1 MKNNLTEKDIKT
13 INKLAEKYDIKELK
27 INDKEKI
34 FNLKQLCIFDTNIKH
49 IPAAIFK
56 ITNLKSLSIYC
67 NNLNRLPKEICD
79 LIKLKEL
86 DIISRCLIELPKEIG
101 NLSNIKKLSIYC
113 ENLKQLPKE
122 IGDLINLKKLY
133 IYCENLESLP
143 NEIERLT
150 NLEFI
155 RIECENL
162 KQLPKEICNLI
173 NLKELSIYC
182 KNLKSLPN
190 EIEKLTNLESIHIES
205 ENLKQLPKEIHNLIK
220 LKRFDIDCPNSENF
234 PDGEIVYINNGY
246 DVIPEYPIK
255 HEIKNGRVDI
265 LIKSN
270 DKENNEDEE
279 NKEKPHCIIIEN
291 KLHGAKD
298 EESQLLRY
306 YEACIKDFE
315 VDKIVYLPNLDKKNK
330 PDKQSEEGI
339 PKELI
344 ETIIGYNGENKDFHA
359 VLNDS
364 LEEVKL
370 NSNIE
375 WHLLLKHYLKI
386 LRLTGETKMDALT
399 EKFYDKIKSEPE
411 EYKKIQLIATMYN
424 DLIKTRL
431 NSLKEEFKG
440 EYKQYWFIKD
450 FYSKRRGINY
460 TIVIDVYADSSY
472 LSLFSREEE
481 TANEDNPKSKKKWEQ
496 DNKDIEA
503 WLKKHKL
510 FEGFDNG
517 GDYLARWYKGFKFP
531 EEENKL
537 YEFAK
542 KLIECLEED
551 VESIYNS
558 GK

>member
-1 MKNNLTEKDIKT
+1 MNYTLEELEKTWNFYDNYAKEIIDNAVDVSFKFINEDMLQRYEEYIEKNNFEDNEDFNIFELMSDKFYRENFHSYIIAQLFKSEIILKNFLKFIEADETVYLNDG
-13 INKLAEKYDIKELK
+13 YDI
-27 INDKEKI
+27 
-34 FNLKQLCIFDTNIKH
+34 
-49 IPAAIFK
+49 
-56 ITNLKSLSIYC
+56 
-67 NNLNRLPKEICD
+67 
-79 LIKLKEL
+79 
-86 DIISRCLIELPKEIG
+86 
-101 NLSNIKKLSIYC
+101 
-113 ENLKQLPKE
+113 
-122 IGDLINLKKLY
+122 
-133 IYCENLESLP
+133 
-143 NEIERLT
+143 
-150 NLEFI
+150 
-155 RIECENL
+155 
-162 KQLPKEICNLI
+162 
-173 NLKELSIYC
+173 
-182 KNLKSLPN
+182 
-190 EIEKLTNLESIHIES
+190 
-205 ENLKQLPKEIHNLIK
+205 
-220 LKRFDIDCPNSENF
+220 
-234 PDGEIVYINNGY
+234 
-246 DVIPEYPIK
+246 IPEYSIK
-255 HEIKNGRVDI
+255 HEIKDGRIDI

-298 EESQLLRY
+298 EERQLYRY
-306 YEACIKDFE
+306 FIACSEKFE
-315 VDKIVYLPNLDKKNK
+315 VDKIVYLLPNLDKKNK
-330 PDKQSEEGI
+330 PDEQSKEGI

-364 LEEVKL
+364 LEEVKS

-375 WHLLLKHYLKI
+375 WYLLLKHYLKI

-399 EKFYDKIKSEPE
+399 EKFYNKIKAEPE

-481 TANEDNPKSKKKWEQ
+481 TVNEDNPKSKKKWEQ

>member
-1 MKNNLTEKDIKT
+1 MNYTLEELEKT
-13 INKLAEKYDIKELK
+13 WNFYD
-27 INDKEKI
+27 NS
-34 FNLKQLCIFDTNIKH
+34 
-49 IPAAIFK
+49 A
-56 ITNLKSLSIYC
+56 
-67 NNLNRLPKEICD
+67 KEIID
-79 LIKLKEL
+79 NAVDVSFKFIDEDMLQRYEEYIENNNFEDNDDFNIFEL
-86 DIISRCLIELPKEIG
+86 MSDKFYRENFHSYIIAQLFKSEI
-101 NLSNIKKLSIYC
+101 I
-113 ENLKQLPKE
+113 
-122 IGDLINLKKLY
+122 LKKFLKF
-133 IYCENLESLP
+133 
-143 NEIERLT
+143 IEV
-150 NLEFI
+150 
-155 RIECENL
+155 
-162 KQLPKEICNLI
+162 
-173 NLKELSIYC
+173 
-182 KNLKSLPN
+182 
-190 EIEKLTNLESIHIES
+190 
-205 ENLKQLPKEIHNLIK
+205 
-220 LKRFDIDCPNSENF
+220 D
-234 PDGEIVYINNGY
+234 EIVYINNGY

-255 HEIKNGRVDI
+255 HEIKDGRVDI

-298 EESQLLRY
+298 EESQLRRY

-315 VDKIVYLPNLDKKNK
+315 VDKIVYLPNLDKNND
-330 PDKQSEEGI
+330 PNEQSKEGI

-344 ETIIGYNGENKDFHA
+344 KIIVGYNGKNKDFHA
-359 VLNDS
+359 ILNDS
-364 LEEVKL
+364 LEEVK
-370 NSNIE
+370 SNIE

-472 LSLFSREEE
+472 LSLSSREEE

>member
-1 MKNNLTEKDIKT
+1 MNYTLEELEKTWNFYDNSAKEIIDNAVDVSFKFIDEDMLQKYEEYIENNNFEDNDDFNIF
-13 INKLAEKYDIKELK
+13 ELMS
-27 INDKEKI
+27 DKFYRENFHSYI
-34 FNLKQLCIFDTNIKH
+34 IAQL
-49 IPAAIFK
+49 
-56 ITNLKSLSIYC
+56 LKS
-67 NNLNRLPKEICD
+67 EI
-79 LIKLKEL
+79 ILKNFL
-86 DIISRCLIELPKEIG
+86 KFIEV
-101 NLSNIKKLSIYC
+101 N
-113 ENLKQLPKE
+113 
-122 IGDLINLKKLY
+122 
-133 IYCENLESLP
+133 
-143 NEIERLT
+143 
-150 NLEFI
+150 
-155 RIECENL
+155 
-162 KQLPKEICNLI
+162 
-173 NLKELSIYC
+173 
-182 KNLKSLPN
+182 
-190 EIEKLTNLESIHIES
+190 
-205 ENLKQLPKEIHNLIK
+205 
-220 LKRFDIDCPNSENF
+220 
-234 PDGEIVYINNGY
+234 EIVYINNGY

-255 HEIKNGRVDI
+255 HEIKDGRIDI

-298 EESQLLRY
+298 EESQLRRY

-315 VDKIVYLPNLDKKNK
+315 VDKIVYLSPKKNK
-330 PDKQSEEGI
+330 PDEQSKEGI

-359 VLNDS
+359 VLNYS
-364 LEEVKL
+364 LEEVK
-370 NSNIE
+370 SNIE

-399 EKFYDKIKSEPE
+399 EKFYDNIKAKPE

-472 LSLFSREEE
+472 LSLFSREEK
-481 TANEDNPKSKKKWEQ
+481 TANEDNPKSKKKREQ

-551 VESIYNS
+551 VESISNS

>member
-1 MKNNLTEKDIKT
+1 MNYTLEELEKTWNFYDNFAKEIIDNAVDVSFKFIDEDMLQRYEEYIENNNFEDNDDFNIF
-13 INKLAEKYDIKELK
+13 ELMS
-27 INDKEKI
+27 DKFYRENFHSYI
-34 FNLKQLCIFDTNIKH
+34 IAQL
-49 IPAAIFK
+49 
-56 ITNLKSLSIYC
+56 LKS
-67 NNLNRLPKEICD
+67 EI
-79 LIKLKEL
+79 ILKNFL
-86 DIISRCLIELPKEIG
+86 KFIEV
-101 NLSNIKKLSIYC
+101 N
-113 ENLKQLPKE
+113 
-122 IGDLINLKKLY
+122 
-133 IYCENLESLP
+133 
-143 NEIERLT
+143 
-150 NLEFI
+150 
-155 RIECENL
+155 
-162 KQLPKEICNLI
+162 
-173 NLKELSIYC
+173 
-182 KNLKSLPN
+182 
-190 EIEKLTNLESIHIES
+190 
-205 ENLKQLPKEIHNLIK
+205 
-220 LKRFDIDCPNSENF
+220 
-234 PDGEIVYINNGY
+234 EIVYINNGY

-255 HEIKNGRVDI
+255 HEIKDGRIDI

-270 DKENNEDEE
+270 D
-279 NKEKPHCIIIEN
+279 KEKPHCIIIEN

-298 EESQLLRY
+298 EERQLYRY
-306 YEACIKDFE
+306 FIACSEKFE
-315 VDKIVYLPNLDKKNK
+315 VDKIVYLLPNLDKKNK
-330 PDKQSEEGI
+330 PDEQSKEGI

-364 LEEVKL
+364 LEEVKS

-375 WHLLLKHYLKI
+375 WYLLLKHYLKI

-399 EKFYDKIKSEPE
+399 EKFYNKIKAEPE

-481 TANEDNPKSKKKWEQ
+481 TVNEDNPKSKKKWEQ

>member
-1 MKNNLTEKDIKT
+1 MNYT
-13 INKLAEKYDIKELK
+13 
-27 INDKEKI
+27 
-34 FNLKQLCIFDTNIKH
+34 
-49 IPAAIFK
+49 
-56 ITNLKSLSIYC
+56 
-67 NNLNRLPKEICD
+67 
-79 LIKLKEL
+79 LKEL
-86 DIISRCLIELPKEIG
+86 EKTWNFYDNSAKEIIDSAVDVSFKFIDG
-101 NLSNIKKLSIYC
+101 KM
-113 ENLKQLPKE
+113 LKQYE
-122 IGDLINLKKLY
+122 EY
-133 IYCENLESLP
+133 IENNNFEDNDDFNIFELMSDKFY
-143 NEIERLT
+143 R
-150 NLEFI
+150 
-155 RIECENL
+155 ENFHSYIIA
-162 KQLPKEICNLI
+162 QL
-173 NLKELSIYC
+173 
-182 KNLKSLPN
+182 LKS
-190 EIEKLTNLESIHIES
+190 EIILKNFLKFIEV
-205 ENLKQLPKEIHNLIK
+205 N
-220 LKRFDIDCPNSENF
+220 
-234 PDGEIVYINNGY
+234 EIVYINNGY

-255 HEIKNGRVDI
+255 HEIKDGRIDI

-270 DKENNEDEE
+270 D
-279 NKEKPHCIIIEN
+279 KEKPHCIIIEN

-298 EESQLLRY
+298 EERQLYRY
-306 YEACIKDFE
+306 FIACSEKFE
-315 VDKIVYLPNLDKKNK
+315 VDKIVYLLPNLDKKNK
-330 PDKQSEEGI
+330 PDEQSKEGI

-364 LEEVKL
+364 LEEVKS

-375 WHLLLKHYLKI
+375 WYLLLKHYLKI

-399 EKFYDKIKSEPE
+399 EKFYNKIKAEPE

-481 TANEDNPKSKKKWEQ
+481 TVNEDNPKSKKKWEQ

>member
-1 MKNNLTEKDIKT
+1 MNYTLEELEKTWNFYDNYAKEIIDNAVDVSFKFINEDMLQRYEEYIEKNNFEDNEDFNIF
-13 INKLAEKYDIKELK
+13 ELMS
-27 INDKEKI
+27 DKFYRENFHSYI
-34 FNLKQLCIFDTNIKH
+34 IAQL
-49 IPAAIFK
+49 
-56 ITNLKSLSIYC
+56 LKSKI
-67 NNLNRLPKEICD
+67 I
-79 LIKLKEL
+79 LKNFL
-86 DIISRCLIELPKEIG
+86 KFIEV
-101 NLSNIKKLSIYC
+101 N
-113 ENLKQLPKE
+113 
-122 IGDLINLKKLY
+122 
-133 IYCENLESLP
+133 
-143 NEIERLT
+143 
-150 NLEFI
+150 
-155 RIECENL
+155 
-162 KQLPKEICNLI
+162 
-173 NLKELSIYC
+173 
-182 KNLKSLPN
+182 
-190 EIEKLTNLESIHIES
+190 
-205 ENLKQLPKEIHNLIK
+205 
-220 LKRFDIDCPNSENF
+220 
-234 PDGEIVYINNGY
+234 EIVYINNGY
-246 DVIPEYPIK
+246 DVIPEYSIK
-255 HEIKNGRVDI
+255 HEIKDGRIDI

-298 EESQLLRY
+298 EERQLYRY
-306 YEACIKDFE
+306 FIACSEKFE
-315 VDKIVYLPNLDKKNK
+315 VDKIVYLLPNLDKKNK
-330 PDKQSEEGI
+330 PDEQSKEGI

-364 LEEVKL
+364 LEEVKS

-375 WHLLLKHYLKI
+375 WYLLLKHYLKI

-399 EKFYDKIKSEPE
+399 EKFYNKIKAEPE

-481 TANEDNPKSKKKWEQ
+481 TVNEDNPKSKKKWEQ

>member
-1 MKNNLTEKDIKT
+1 MNYTLEELEKTWNFYDNSAKEIIDNAVDVSFKFINEDMLQRYEEYIEKNNFEDNEDFNIF
-13 INKLAEKYDIKELK
+13 ELMS
-27 INDKEKI
+27 DKFYRENFHSYI
-34 FNLKQLCIFDTNIKH
+34 IAQL
-49 IPAAIFK
+49 
-56 ITNLKSLSIYC
+56 LKS
-67 NNLNRLPKEICD
+67 EI
-79 LIKLKEL
+79 ILKNFL
-86 DIISRCLIELPKEIG
+86 KFIEV
-101 NLSNIKKLSIYC
+101 N
-113 ENLKQLPKE
+113 
-122 IGDLINLKKLY
+122 
-133 IYCENLESLP
+133 
-143 NEIERLT
+143 
-150 NLEFI
+150 
-155 RIECENL
+155 
-162 KQLPKEICNLI
+162 
-173 NLKELSIYC
+173 
-182 KNLKSLPN
+182 
-190 EIEKLTNLESIHIES
+190 
-205 ENLKQLPKEIHNLIK
+205 
-220 LKRFDIDCPNSENF
+220 
-234 PDGEIVYINNGY
+234 EIVYINNGY
-246 DVIPEYPIK
+246 DVIPEYYIK
-255 HEIKNGRVDI
+255 HEIKDGRIDI

-270 DKENNEDEE
+270 D
-279 NKEKPHCIIIEN
+279 KEKPHCIIIEN

-298 EESQLLRY
+298 EERQLYRY
-306 YEACIKDFE
+306 FIACSEKFE
-315 VDKIVYLPNLDKKNK
+315 VDKIVYLLPNLDKKNK
-330 PDKQSEEGI
+330 PDEQSKEGI

-364 LEEVKL
+364 LEEVKS

-375 WHLLLKHYLKI
+375 WYLLLKHYLKI

-399 EKFYDKIKSEPE
+399 EKFYNKIKAEPE

-481 TANEDNPKSKKKWEQ
+481 TVNEDNPKSKKKWEQ

>member
-1 MKNNLTEKDIKT
+1 MS
-13 INKLAEKYDIKELK
+13 
-27 INDKEKI
+27 DKFYRENFHSYI
-34 FNLKQLCIFDTNIKH
+34 IAQL
-49 IPAAIFK
+49 
-56 ITNLKSLSIYC
+56 LKS
-67 NNLNRLPKEICD
+67 EI
-79 LIKLKEL
+79 ILKNFL
-86 DIISRCLIELPKEIG
+86 KFIEV
-101 NLSNIKKLSIYC
+101 N
-113 ENLKQLPKE
+113 
-122 IGDLINLKKLY
+122 
-133 IYCENLESLP
+133 
-143 NEIERLT
+143 
-150 NLEFI
+150 
-155 RIECENL
+155 
-162 KQLPKEICNLI
+162 
-173 NLKELSIYC
+173 
-182 KNLKSLPN
+182 
-190 EIEKLTNLESIHIES
+190 
-205 ENLKQLPKEIHNLIK
+205 
-220 LKRFDIDCPNSENF
+220 
-234 PDGEIVYINNGY
+234 EIVYINNGY
-246 DVIPEYPIK
+246 DVIPEYSIK
-255 HEIKNGRVDI
+255 HEIKDGRIDI

-298 EESQLLRY
+298 EERQLYRY
-306 YEACIKDFE
+306 FIACSEKFE
-315 VDKIVYLPNLDKKNK
+315 VDKIVYLPNLDKNND
-330 PDKQSEEGI
+330 PDEQSKEGI

-344 ETIIGYNGENKDFHA
+344 KTIVGYNGENKDFHA

-364 LEEVKL
+364 LEEVKS
-370 NSNIE
+370 NSNIK

-399 EKFYDKIKSEPE
+399 EKFYNKIKSEPE

-450 FYSKRRGINY
+450 FYSKRRGIEY
-460 TIVIDVYADSSY
+460 RIVIDIYADSSW
-472 LSLFSREEE
+472 LSLFSREED
-481 TANEDNPKSKKKWEQ
+481 TANEDNSKSIKKWKQ

-537 YEFAK
+537 YEFTK
-542 KLIECLEED
+542 KLIKCLEED
-551 VESIYNS
+551 VESIYG

>member
-1 MKNNLTEKDIKT
+1 MNYTLEELEKTWNFYDNSAKEIIDNAVDASFKFINEDMLQRYKEYIENNNFEDNDDFNIF
-13 INKLAEKYDIKELK
+13 ELMS
-27 INDKEKI
+27 DKFYRENFHSYI
-34 FNLKQLCIFDTNIKH
+34 IAQL
-49 IPAAIFK
+49 
-56 ITNLKSLSIYC
+56 LKS
-67 NNLNRLPKEICD
+67 EI
-79 LIKLKEL
+79 ILKNFL
-86 DIISRCLIELPKEIG
+86 KFIEV
-101 NLSNIKKLSIYC
+101 N
-113 ENLKQLPKE
+113 
-122 IGDLINLKKLY
+122 
-133 IYCENLESLP
+133 
-143 NEIERLT
+143 
-150 NLEFI
+150 
-155 RIECENL
+155 
-162 KQLPKEICNLI
+162 
-173 NLKELSIYC
+173 
-182 KNLKSLPN
+182 
-190 EIEKLTNLESIHIES
+190 
-205 ENLKQLPKEIHNLIK
+205 
-220 LKRFDIDCPNSENF
+220 
-234 PDGEIVYINNGY
+234 EIVYINNGY

-255 HEIKNGRVDI
+255 HEIKDGRIDI

-298 EESQLLRY
+298 EERQLFRY
-306 YEACIKDFE
+306 YEACKEDFE
-315 VDKIVYLPNLDKKNK
+315 VDKIVYLLPNLDKKNK
-330 PDKQSEEGI
+330 PDEQSKEGI
-339 PKELI
+339 PEELI
-344 ETIIGYNGENKDFHA
+344 ETIVGYNGENKDFHA
-359 VLNDS
+359 ILNDS
-364 LEEVKL
+364 LEEVIKS

-399 EKFYDKIKSEPE
+399 EKFYNKIKAEPK

-460 TIVIDVYADSSY
+460 PIVIDVYADSSY

-481 TANEDNPKSKKKWEQ
+481 TANEDNPKSKKKREQ

-551 VESIYNS
+551 VESIYS

>member
-1 MKNNLTEKDIKT
+1 MNYTLEELEKT
-13 INKLAEKYDIKELK
+13 WNFYD
-27 INDKEKI
+27 NS
-34 FNLKQLCIFDTNIKH
+34 
-49 IPAAIFK
+49 A
-56 ITNLKSLSIYC
+56 
-67 NNLNRLPKEICD
+67 KEIID
-79 LIKLKEL
+79 NAVDVSFKFIDEDMLQRYEEYIENNNFEDNDDFNIFEL
-86 DIISRCLIELPKEIG
+86 MSDKFYRENFHSYIIAQLFKSEI
-101 NLSNIKKLSIYC
+101 I
-113 ENLKQLPKE
+113 
-122 IGDLINLKKLY
+122 LKKFLKF
-133 IYCENLESLP
+133 
-143 NEIERLT
+143 IEV
-150 NLEFI
+150 
-155 RIECENL
+155 
-162 KQLPKEICNLI
+162 
-173 NLKELSIYC
+173 
-182 KNLKSLPN
+182 
-190 EIEKLTNLESIHIES
+190 
-205 ENLKQLPKEIHNLIK
+205 
-220 LKRFDIDCPNSENF
+220 D
-234 PDGEIVYINNGY
+234 EIVYINNGY

-255 HEIKNGRVDI
+255 HEIKDGRVDI

-298 EESQLLRY
+298 EESQLRRY

-315 VDKIVYLPNLDKKNK
+315 VDKIVYLPNLDKNND
-330 PDKQSEEGI
+330 PNEQSKEGI

-344 ETIIGYNGENKDFHA
+344 KIIVGYNGKNKDFHA
-359 VLNDS
+359 ILNDS
-364 LEEVKL
+364 LEEVK
-370 NSNIE
+370 SNIE

-472 LSLFSREEE
+472 LSLSSREEE
-481 TANEDNPKSKKKWEQ
+481 TANEDNPKSTKKWEH
-496 DNKDIEA
+496 DNKDIET

-510 FEGFDNG
+510 FDGFYFEGW
-517 GDYLARWYKGFKFP
+517 RWYKRFKFP

-537 YEFAK
+537 YEFTK
-542 KLIECLEED
+542 KLIKCLEED